1 MRGDGSPSPPALPPD
16 AETQAYHELQA
27 YTLPHPDPAF
37 LHQHVVDA
45 WTAQHANAQ
54 TEPIG

>member
-1 MRGDGSPSPPALPPD
+1 MRGDGSPSPPALPPG

-27 YTLPHPDPAF
+27 YTLTHPDPAF
-37 LHQHVVDA
+37 LHQHVVNA

-54 TEPIG
+54 TKPIG